1 MVQLKE
7 TMDLLG
13 EIENRKTKFSCIKRK
28 ARENPEE
35 VFTSLAH
42 HLTEEYLT
50 ASFRELKKS
59 AASGIDGK
67 SAYEY
72 ETNLQENI
80 KDLHT
85 RLRNKS
91 YKAPNIRRV
100 WIDKGGGKQRPLG
113 ISTVEDKIVQ
123 RAVSNI
129 LNLIYEQDFYD
140 ISYGFRQSRC
150 AHHALSY
157 LRGQCMNRK
166 TRWIIDADIQGCFD
180 NFDHKIM
187 LELLS
192 KRIKDK
198 SIMKLIMQWLRVGV
212 VDGNS
217 MQINRMGTPQG
228 NIISPLLC
236 NMYLHYVLDEWM
248 DKTIRPLLKGE
259 VFFTRY
265 ADDFIIGF
273 ENEEDAQRVYKVLPK
288 RMAKFSLTIHP
299 EKSKLIEFAPK
310 GKGKSATFDFLGFTH
325 YWAKSQK
332 GYPVVKRKT
341 SSKKMRVVVKDFHDT
356 CMKHKHDKLKD
367 QCKLLASKLGGRYR
381 YYGIRGNFIAI
392 SRMYQSCLC
401 AWFKW
406 LNRRSQR
413 KSYTWPGFYELLK
426 HFALPIPKIVHYN
439 V

>member
-1 MVQLKE
+1 MVQLKV
-7 TMDLLG
+7 TMDLHR

-50 ASFRELKKS
+50 TSFRKLKKS

-67 SAYEY
+67 SAHDY

-80 KDLHT
+80 KNLHT

-91 YKAPNIRRV
+91 YRAPNILRV

-123 RAVSNI
+123 RAVADI

-140 ISYGFRQSRC
+140 LSYGFRQNRS

-157 LRGQCMNRK
+157 LRKQCMNRK

-187 LELLS
+187 LDLLS

-198 SIMKLIMQWLRVGV
+198 SIIKLIIQWLKVGI
-212 VDGNS
+212 VDGES
-217 MQINRMGTPQG
+217 LQINRMGTPQG

-236 NMYLHYVLDEWM
+236 NVYLHYVLDEWM

-259 VFFTRY
+259 VFLTRF

-273 ENEEDAQRVYKVLPK
+273 ENGEDAMRVYEVLPK
-288 RMAKFSLTIHP
+288 RMGKFGLAVHP
-299 EKSKLIEFAPK
+299 EKSKLIEFASK
-310 GKGKSATFDFLGFTH
+310 GKGKVDTFDFLGFTH

-341 SSKKMRVVVKDFHDT
+341 SSKKMQVVLKDFYDT
-356 CMKHKHDKLKD
+356 CMKHKHEKLKD
-367 QCKLLASKLGGRYR
+367 QCKLLASKLRGRYR
-381 YYGIRGNFIAI
+381 YYGIRGNFVSIR
-392 SRMYQSCLC
+392 RMYQSCLC

-406 LNRRSQR
+406 LNRRSQHN
-413 KSYTWPGFYELLK
+413 SYTWQGFDELLK
-426 HFALPIPKIVHYN
+426 HFSLPKPKIVHYN

>member
-1 MVQLKE
+1 
-7 TMDLLG
+7 MDLLR

-42 HLTEEYLT
+42 YLTEEYLT

-67 SAYEY
+67 SAYDY

-80 KDLHT
+80 KDLQT

-91 YKAPNIRRV
+91 YKAPNIRRS
-100 WIDKGGGKQRPLG
+100 WIDKGGGKKRPLG

-140 ISYGFRQSRC
+140 LSYGFRQYRS

-157 LRGQCMNRK
+157 LRKQCMNRK

-180 NFDHKIM
+180 NFDHEIM
-187 LELLS
+187 IDLLS

-198 SIMKLIMQWLRVGV
+198 SIMKLIMQWLKVGV

-228 NIISPLLC
+228 
-236 NMYLHYVLDEWM
+236 
-248 DKTIRPLLKGE
+248 
-259 VFFTRY
+259 
-265 ADDFIIGF
+265 
-273 ENEEDAQRVYKVLPK
+273 K
-288 RMAKFSLTIHP
+288 RQGCYI
-299 EKSKLIEFAPK
+299 
-310 GKGKSATFDFLGFTH
+310 
-325 YWAKSQK
+325 
-332 GYPVVKRKT
+332 
-341 SSKKMRVVVKDFHDT
+341 
-356 CMKHKHDKLKD
+356 
-367 QCKLLASKLGGRYR
+367 
-381 YYGIRGNFIAI
+381 
-392 SRMYQSCLC
+392 
-401 AWFKW
+401 
-406 LNRRSQR
+406 
-413 KSYTWPGFYELLK
+413 
-426 HFALPIPKIVHYN
+426 
-439 V
+439 